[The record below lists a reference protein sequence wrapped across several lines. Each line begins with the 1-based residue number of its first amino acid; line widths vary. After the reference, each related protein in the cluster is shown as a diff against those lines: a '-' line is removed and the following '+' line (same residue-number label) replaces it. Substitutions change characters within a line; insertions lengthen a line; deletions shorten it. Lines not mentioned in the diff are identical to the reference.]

1 MKQQDASSFPSAE
14 ELWTAEF
21 QEVCERM
28 SSVFARSETRQRA
41 RTYMQGLLS
50 PIERKNGWQLA
61 EEAGERTPYAM
72 QYLLDRAV
80 WDAEHLRDMMRE
92 YVKEAIGDPNG

>member
-1 MKQQDASSFPSAE
+1 LFPSAE

-21 QEVCERM
+21 QDICERM
-28 SSVFARSETRQRA
+28 SSVFARSETRKRA
-41 RTYMQGLLS
+41 RAYIQGLLS

-61 EEAGERTPYAM
+61 EEAGESTPDAM

-80 WDAEHLRDMMRE
+80 WDAEHLRAMLRE
-92 YVKEAIGDPNG
+92 